1 MRKSGFTL
9 MELMVYIAI
18 VGIVVIVA
26 GRAFSNSTKMRVRTE
41 SMIKAN
47 ATVEE
52 AGMLMH
58 EDIAQ
63 MGAKSAKE
71 SGDGTA
77 SDVFFKSNLVYM
89 DAENGDSSSFRIN
102 GDSLI
107 LRRMS
112 YDTQGRFLSIEEVA
126 WYLKGKQLFRV
137 CKTIDRDKSR
147 LPSAPE
153 TCPESNSP
161 AVEVLDNVELFKAI
175 PARPAVVSS
184 DYNSS
189 VAGVSPRLLP
199 STSSLPNQAFRL
211 FPRVQ
216 GNDFYAVNSDPE
228 RGGSHVTLTNF
239 VSNFDEESQTIKKDQ
254 KKANQVFVVGGTGTI
269 SSGKSWSEVCT
280 AVDLEANV
288 EYEISFR
295 IPYLDDNKLRSF
307 TPEIDHMTVGFR
319 NKDGQMDTELPD
331 FSFYPP
337 VDGNANN
344 RRSMRFSVK
353 SPKKNLCLAF
363 TFAFYSPMAPMGKI
377 TIANLEL
384 NRVES
389 SNFVFVDSYVP
400 EISDKGKVKAFKL
413 KLKVR
418 QNGEMGDVAI
428 VIPTPSNGPKD

>member
-1 MRKSGFTL
+1 MKKSGFTL
-9 MELMVYIAI
+9 VELMVYIGI
-18 VGIVVIVA
+18 VGVVVIVA
-26 GRAFSNSTKMRVRTE
+26 GQAFSNSTKMRVRTE

-52 AGMLMH
+52 AGMLIQ
-58 EDIAQ
+58 EDVAQ

-71 SGDGTA
+71 SGSGSA
-77 SDVFFKSNLVYM
+77 SDVFFKSNMVYM
-89 DAENGDSSSFRIN
+89 DAEKGDSSSFRIN

-161 AVEVLDNVELFKAI
+161 AVEVLDNVESFKAI
-175 PARPAVVSS
+175 PAKPAVLNS
-184 DYNSS
+184 DYNSA

-199 STSSLPNQAFRL
+199 STVNVSDPAFRL

-216 GNDFYAVNSDPE
+216 GDGFFGVKRDPE
-228 RGGSHVTLTNF
+228 RGGSIVTLSDFT
-239 VSNFDEESQTIKKDQ
+239 SNFDEESEEVKNT
-254 KKANQVFVVGGTGTI
+254 KKAIQVFVVGGTGEI
-269 SSGKSWSEVCT
+269 AAASVWSDVCT
-280 AVDLEANV
+280 KVNLEPNV

-295 IPYLDDNKLRSF
+295 VPFLDDNNIRSF
-307 TPEIDHMTVGFR
+307 TPGMDHMTVGFR
-319 NKDGQMDTELPD
+319 NLVGEMDAELPD

-337 VDGNANN
+337 IDASANN

-353 SPKKNLCLAF
+353 NAKKNLCLAF
-363 TFAFYSPMAPMGKI
+363 TFAFYSPMAPKGR
-377 TIANLEL
+377 IAISNLEL
-384 NRVES
+384 SKVET
-389 SNFVFVDSYVP
+389 SNFVFVDAYSP
-400 EISDKGKVKAFKL
+400 ALPDKAKVKAFKL
-413 KLKVR
+413 KLQVSR
-418 QNGEMGDVAI
+418 NGEMGDVAL
-428 VIPTPSNGPKD
+428 VVPTPSNGPKD

>member
-112 YDTQGRFLSIEEVA
+112 YDSQGRFLSIEEVA
-126 WYLKGKQLFRV
+126 WFKHDNRLYRK
-137 CKTIDRDKSR
+137 CKTIDRDKNR

-153 TCPESNSP
+153 TCLESNSP
-161 AVEVLDNVELFKAI
+161 AVEVLDNVESFDVI
-175 PARPAVVSS
+175 PAKPAVVNS
-184 DYNSS
+184 DYSS
-189 VAGVSPRLLP
+189 TVAGISPRLLP
-199 STSSLPNQAFRL
+199 STSSAPSQSFRL
-211 FPRVQ
+211 YPRVQ
-216 GNDFYAVNSDPE
+216 GDYFAVDRDPE
-228 RGGSHVTLTNF
+228 RGGTHVTLSNF
-239 VSNFDEESQTIKKDQ
+239 VSNFDEDAEEIKTT

-269 SSGKSWSEVCT
+269 AQNASWSDVCT
-280 AVDLEANV
+280 KVNLEPNV

-295 IPYLDDNKLRSF
+295 IPFLDDNKIRSF
-307 TPEIDHMTVGFR
+307 TPGMDHMAVGFR
-319 NKDGQMDTELPD
+319 NMEGNVDAELPD

-344 RRSMRFSVK
+344 KRSMRFSLK
-353 SPKKNLCLAF
+353 NRKENLCLAF
-363 TFAFYSPMAPMGKI
+363 TFALYTPMASMGR
-377 TIANLEL
+377 IAISNLEL

-389 SNFVFVDSYVP
+389 SNFVFADSYVP

-413 KLKVR
+413 NLKVR
-418 QNGEMGDVAI
+418 RNGEMGNVAI
-428 VIPTPSNGPKD
+428 VVPTPSNGPKD